1 MQGDDAFEDDKNE
14 CKLKHLAVA
23 GFKGNKKS
31 LTVRTIRLS
40 CYVNGL
46 VSTGKQN
53 SLHNIKKNF
62 MTKEK
67 FYKKFY
73 SHH

>member
-1 MQGDDAFEDDKNE
+1 MKRS
-14 CKLKHLAVA
+14 AVA
-23 GFKGNKKS
+23 DFRGNKKS
-31 LTVRTIRLS
+31 LTVYTIRLS
-40 CYVNGL
+40 YYVNGL

-73 SHH
+73 SHY

>member
-1 MQGDDAFEDDKNE
+1 MCVKKCDA
-14 CKLKHLAVA
+14 LKRFAAA
-23 GFKGNKKS
+23 GYKGNKKS

-62 MTKEK
+62 ITKEK

-73 SHH
+73 SQAKKKCG